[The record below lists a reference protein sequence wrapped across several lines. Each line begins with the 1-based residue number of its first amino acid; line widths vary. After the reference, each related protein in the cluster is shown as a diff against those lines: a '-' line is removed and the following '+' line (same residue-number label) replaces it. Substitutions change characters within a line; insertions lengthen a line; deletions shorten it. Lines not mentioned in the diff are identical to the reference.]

1 MAVDRSKLELYTRQK
16 QLLDTFLEHHAI
28 SKEQYDKSLTDLRV
42 KMGIVDQ
49 TEMDHE

>member
-1 MAVDRSKLELYTRQK
+1 MTAEDSKLKLYYRQK

-42 KMGIVDQ
+42 KMGIVEQ
-49 TEMDHE
+49 AEMDHE

>member
-1 MAVDRSKLELYTRQK
+1 MAVDKAKLELYTRQK

-28 SKEQYDKSLTDLRV
+28 SKEQHDKSLTDLRV
-42 KMGIVDQ
+42 KMGIVEQ